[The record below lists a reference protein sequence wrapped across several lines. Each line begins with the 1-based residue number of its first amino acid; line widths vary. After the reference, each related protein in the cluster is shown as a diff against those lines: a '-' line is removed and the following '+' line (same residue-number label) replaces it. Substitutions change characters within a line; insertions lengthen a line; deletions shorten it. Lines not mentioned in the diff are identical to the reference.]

1 MLINSIIIPDMA
13 PNEYRS
19 KIIVIFSFLFL
30 LFFSN
35 IRREEPLLVKSP
47 PINAPS
53 DMALFK
59 YSSVNI
65 TLAAQFGISPI
76 RLVINGDNILFVSNI
91 LDRYFSP
98 NKVKIVF
105 IIKVIMNI
113 NKVICNVCFIADN
126 MML

>member
-1 MLINSIIIPDMA
+1 MDVIDEVINELEQEINKDIQASEDI
-13 PNEYRS
+13 EQ
-19 KIIVIFSFLFL
+19 L
-30 LFFSN
+30 LNS
-35 IRREEPLLVKSP
+35 
-47 PINAPS
+47 INAPS